1 MKYRPPLEPDW
12 TAPSPAATP
21 PRPPPPSIPR
31 TRWPETCSRLPD
43 SQGEVPGHRLMSSST
58 WWSPSRRR
66 GLTAKT
72 RAATAWFRACRW
84 IHEHRWSA
92 TFGVLMVTGSGVRA
106 ARGDWPAVA
115 ARRAARCAATGRRWP
130 PNALHAA
137 RGLPLEISSFQIRT
151 GCSDAKYSSFACYP
165 SHCVVKRPAVSP
177 LMRCLRTPVRQY
189 SIAASC
195 GHTPV

>member
-31 TRWPETCSRLPD
+31 TRWAETCSRFPD

-72 RAATAWFRACRW
+72 RAATAWFSACRW
-84 IHEHRWSA
+84 IHEHRRSA
-92 TFGVLMVTGSGVRA
+92 TFGVLMVTG
-106 ARGDWPAVA
+106 PACG
-115 ARRAARCAATGRRWP
+115 RHAATGRRWP
-130 PNALHAA
+130 PSALHAA

-151 GCSDAKYSSFACYP
+151 GCSDAKYSSFACSP